1 MPLRHIA
8 LCSAFLLLG
17 LGACTSQTKS
27 PQAEEAAVPSAAP
40 TSAAAPTGAASEQA
54 SEASRATKTETEFA
68 DALVAPLA
76 DLNLVRT
83 PIPPVLQAAQQAP
96 YAQPADDSCTGLR
109 QEVTDLN
116 RVLGADLDIPVS
128 AGQPS
133 LLERGSDLA
142 THAVINAVRDSTTG
156 VLPFR
161 SWIRRLTGAEKHA
174 RAVIAA
180 ISAGAVRRAYLKGL
194 GQAQGCPAPAAPIL
208 PTPTKKDGE
217 LPKD

>member
-27 PQAEEAAVPSAAP
+27 PQADEAAAP
-40 TSAAAPTGAASEQA
+40 TSAAAPTGTASEQA
-54 SEASRATKTETEFA
+54 SEASRAKKTETEFA

-208 PTPTKKDGE
+208 PTQTKKDGE